1 MDRSLD
7 GKHFDAVIIGA
18 GMSGL
23 AAGIRL
29 AHFGKEVL
37 IVEKHNAPG
46 GLNSFYSLNG
56 RKFDVGL
63 HALTNYVPPGVK
75 GTALGKIL
83 KQLRIRREELDLSEQ
98 VGSRITF
105 PGESLFFDNDFSHFE
120 TEVARAFPKSIDGFR
135 RFVAELPTMN
145 DPALFNRMDSAR
157 AVLAGYIADDALIEM
172 ILCPCMYYGSASPH
186 DLDFCQFAILFRS
199 LFLEGF
205 ARPYAGI
212 RPIIRLLLDKYRALG
227 GKRKMKCGVSRLE
240 VDGGRVRRIHLENRD
255 CVTAETVLSSAGL
268 VETMCLVGKA
278 GEQDDPR
285 CHERLGFAEAMT
297 ILDAEPSDLGWKDTI
312 IFFSTEERFHYE
324 PSREPVDVRSGVICI
339 PNNYRYSGDKRLEE
353 GWLRITSLANYDY
366 WSSLEE
372 ARYYEEKVQAYEA
385 LTQNALKIL
394 PSLKGQSLDDL
405 TKATDMFTP
414 RTVTKFT
421 SHLRGAI
428 YGSLEK
434 AREGRTEL
442 QNLYL
447 CGTDQGLLGITG
459 ALLSGVTMA
468 NAHVLNK

>member
-1 MDRSLD
+1 MLSLQ
-7 GKHFDAVIIGA
+7 I
-18 GMSGL
+18 
-23 AAGIRL
+23 
-29 AHFGKEVL
+29 
-37 IVEKHNAPG
+37 
-46 GLNSFYSLNG
+46 
-56 RKFDVGL
+56 
-63 HALTNYVPPGVK
+63 
-75 GTALGKIL
+75 
-83 KQLRIRREELDLSEQ
+83 
-98 VGSRITF
+98 
-105 PGESLFFDNDFSHFE
+105 
-120 TEVARAFPKSIDGFR
+120 
-135 RFVAELPTMN
+135 
-145 DPALFNRMDSAR
+145 
-157 AVLAGYIADDALIEM
+157 LAGRTR
-172 ILCPCMYYGSASPH
+172 
-186 DLDFCQFAILFRS
+186 F
-199 LFLEGF
+199 
-205 ARPYAGI
+205 
-212 RPIIRLLLDKYRALG
+212 
-227 GKRKMKCGVSRLE
+227 
-240 VDGGRVRRIHLENRD
+240 
-255 CVTAETVLSSAGL
+255 
-268 VETMCLVGKA
+268 
-278 GEQDDPR
+278 
-285 CHERLGFAEAMT
+285 
-297 ILDAEPSDLGWKDTI
+297 

-339 PNNYRYSGDKRLEE
+339 PNNYRYSDGKRLEE

-414 RTVTKFT
+414 RTVTQFT